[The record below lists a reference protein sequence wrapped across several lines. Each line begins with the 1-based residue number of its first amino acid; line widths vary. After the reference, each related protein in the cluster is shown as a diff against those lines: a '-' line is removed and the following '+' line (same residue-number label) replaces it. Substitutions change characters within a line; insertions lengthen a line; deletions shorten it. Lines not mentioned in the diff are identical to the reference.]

1 MTASIRSRF
10 VFWLLSLCVLCF
22 MVQLFFFGLFE
33 LHEIRNDP
41 SIELEEEQEEAL
53 VLIGAQLISLPFLA
67 LMVWV
72 ISGRML
78 RPLKSIAQTAEQIR
92 TGKFDERIPVE
103 TPDDEIG
110 IVARSINDAFDRY
123 HDAVDRLDRFSADAS
138 HQMRTPLTAIRAM
151 GEVALR
157 RDRGIAEYKE
167 SIAEMLDEVHRLTR
181 IVDQLLMLARLETA
195 EVRKTFEIIDLSAIA
210 GTVADRFSPAAI
222 DKGAVLRVEADT
234 PVRIMGD
241 AGLLEQALSNLVDN
255 AIRYSPVS
263 GAIVIR
269 IRSNK
274 GLAIIEVVDAGPGVP
289 SAFKPKLFERFSRA
303 QGPQGEGAG
312 LGLAI
317 VADIARVHRG
327 SVEVADNT
335 PAGALFRLVIPA
347 AETR

>member
-10 VFWLLSLCVLCF
+10 VFWLLFLCVLCF

-110 IVARSINDAFDRY
+110 IVARSINVAFDRY

-157 RDRGIAEYKE
+157 RERSGPEYKE

-181 IVDQLLMLARLETA
+181 IVDQLLMLARLETG
-195 EVRKTFEIIDLSAIA
+195 EVRKAFEVVDLRSIA
-210 GTVADRFSPAAI
+210 GTVADRFAPAAS
-222 DKGAVLRVEADT
+222 DKGAVLRVVAEEF
-234 PVRIMGD
+234 VQVLGD

-255 AIRYSPVS
+255 AIRYSPAS
-263 GAIVIR
+263 GAIEIR
-269 IRSNK
+269 IRNNK
-274 GLAIIEVVDAGPGVP
+274 GLGITEVLDAGPGVP
-289 SAFKPKLFERFSRA
+289 TAFKPKLFERFTRA
-303 QGPQGEGAG
+303 QGSQGEGAG

-327 SVEVADNT
+327 TVEVADNA
-335 PAGALFRLVIPA
+335 PAGALFRIAIPA
-347 AETR
+347 VES